1 MALEQQIQQLSDMV
15 LQLQQMLASA
25 VGELAKSL
33 EKKEDRRKSQILMDT
48 KGLGRPESCGN
59 VEGEF
64 RKWARS
70 IDNLF
75 ITTFGRE
82 FIEVLEYILEQEDAI
97 EMSAMESA
105 FGTGTTAA
113 IDDLEDKAGQIHRV
127 LLTLTSGETEDLMVG
142 ASNGFE
148 AYRNILRAILQP
160 ERVKTWT
167 AVRPAIEQLEE
178 LIRRYEA
185 RRNASGARETL
196 SDDIKSASLE
206 MLVPPDLE
214 KHLLLNKS
222 RLTSYSLIK
231 PEIELVIESS
241 LTSKSSV
248 PKPGSSSS
256 SYQGPQP
263 MDVDSIGQ
271 WIASLVKGKGK
282 GKGKQAKGDGKKGSS
297 KGGSSKGSNPAQDI
311 TCYNCGKK
319 GHRTAD
325 CWSKKR
331 PDGKGDKWSGSGKGD
346 RSGKGGKGSK
356 GKGGKGGKGKAAG
369 SMEEMD
375 DPDDGIEPAPEADV
389 GMLMADLSGVGI
401 ADTSSAEEWMK
412 FNLDTGAAQ
421 TAIPNGWE
429 DRVVVSEGNEVVFT
443 TASGELVPS
452 QGIGTFEGFDES
464 GNKCRVKGSMADV
477 HKPLISASK
486 CLGFGRIAVLD
497 VNGGSLIPQG
507 SKVGKAVQAILE
519 KASAAEQRNWIPVY
533 QEQGVY
539 NFYLGKPGYKPTKE
553 CCGIAELN
561 ATGERRDASMVSGRP
576 GPERQEE
583 DDELELVDEVEKPI
597 QIRAPE
603 DPTPAEIEEHEAT
616 GHVQYRNWCRH
627 CIAGRAVGQPHRTR
641 SEEQKAKSLVPT
653 VAMDSRGGVE
663 DERVKPILVVKDER
677 TQSLAATFVDSKGA
691 TPYAVKFAA
700 NFLKN
705 LGHRKVVLKSDGE
718 PSVVALKE
726 AAAKETGIDWISEES
741 PVGDHQANGLAE
753 NACKEVKRQVRV
765 LRSALEEKLSKEL
778 KDDDPALAWLPRQ
791 AGDLLSRY
799 KKGQDGRTPETR
811 RCGKQWRKPAI
822 AFGERLYF
830 REVGEGVRILKEGRY
845 VGHHGR
851 TGSILVMMADGVRRG
866 TGIRRLSSA
875 DRWDPSGWD
884 LLRGLPWEH
893 SAARPAGEQL
903 MLEERLV
910 VPLLKRNEWHHHS
923 RGECTSGERMCTS
936 MGPQKAAQDASAS
949 WKTRGRPCHTQR
961 RAEQSR
967 ITEAMEKD
975 EAGQAR
981 LEAHAKKRKERQ
993 QLDTVKPKVVSDK
1006 DTDIA
1011 AEDAAGEPEKKEEAK
1026 SAGSGSP
1033 PPTAAEGEKTYP
1045 DDPKERYEM
1054 KRQAAEMEK
1063 KPVAKAKV
1071 ATEPKKRTGELRIDP
1086 PGAKVKPNPAQGT
1099 KRTAETAVEDLD
1111 PRVEESPKKTGTF
1124 SHVPE
1129 TPPAG
1134 WKPDA
1139 ASLAKEKEIAKQ
1151 HLKKIIQG
1159 TYEANGIEITEQE
1172 IGDIAHL
1179 SMQMSAVDILEIYS
1193 PKRFTALAER
1203 YKLRPGFA
1211 VDLNEMKKD
1220 GTYWDLNKSEDVQ
1233 EVHDILERDEPA
1245 LLTGSP
1251 PCHMFSQ
1258 LQNLNWRNM
1267 APDVRKKKMDEAV
1280 HHLHTSV
1287 ELYVKQHRSGRKF
1300 LHEAPWAATNW
1311 KDEKVEALANEDGVF
1326 VVKGPMCRWQM
1337 MATDRRG
1344 LQGTGYVR
1352 KETGWMTNDAGLAR
1366 VLQGVC
1372 SNESGKGPWH
1382 RHIHLIGGIARQA
1395 AVYPPQLVKAVL
1407 RSLRD
1412 TLAEKGELN
1421 TFDLFAAGPGPE
1433 IPLLDPEFE
1442 EVYMDDVN
1450 GGILPAEKV
1459 KEARRLEMD
1468 YLKEKH
1474 GVYVTRPRAECFE
1487 ETGKPPIP
1495 VRWLDTNK
1503 GDPTNPNY
1511 RSRLVVREIKA
1522 RKTKEEQLPANL
1534 LFSSTPPLEAMRLLC
1549 SLWATKRKS
1558 CHNQPLKLGLWD
1570 ISRAQ
1575 FYGTPKRKIYIELP
1589 PEDEASKD
1597 GQTCGLLVVRDTG
1610 RSKYLADALYQKA
1623 GFRRGLSNAS
1633 VFYQEACDVRVMVHG
1648 DDFLALGDAQ
1658 HLEKLSQV
1666 LKDAYE
1672 LKCLGIL
1679 GDEDGDRTE
1688 AHFLNRL
1695 IRVEKKN
1702 GKGSIVIEADR
1713 RHVDLL
1719 IQAFGLGKA
1728 NGVESPDVK
1737 KSADQQMLES
1747 RSPLLDKSEASKYRS
1762 ATMRAAYLSQD
1773 RLDIGHAVKNL
1784 ARGMVSPTEAKL
1796 ADLKRLIRYLKKY
1809 PDVGQCFGS
1818 QQVPSKLRVQ
1828 VDADHGGDAVTR
1840 KSTTGMVAIYG
1851 THVLKHSS
1859 NIQSTIAL
1867 STGEREYFAL
1877 VKGGSVG
1884 LGLQSL
1890 CADLGLDL
1898 EVTIEGDSNAAKG
1911 TVNRVGLGKARHIQ
1925 TRYLWLQE
1933 RIAEGHLKAHH
1944 VPGVKNK
1951 ADVLTKSVPGV
1962 QLRKTMEDLQYAFLS
1977 KRSKGQ
1983 LDVLE

>member
-1 MALEQQIQQLSDMV
+1 
-15 LQLQQMLASA
+15 
-25 VGELAKSL
+25 
-33 EKKEDRRKSQILMDT
+33 MDY
-48 KGLGRPESCGN
+48 
-59 VEGEF
+59 
-64 RKWARS
+64 
-70 IDNLF
+70 
-75 ITTFGRE
+75 TF
-82 FIEVLEYILEQEDAI
+82 
-97 EMSAMESA
+97 M
-105 FGTGTTAA
+105 
-113 IDDLEDKAGQIHRV
+113 
-127 LLTLTSGETEDLMVG
+127 
-142 ASNGFE
+142 
-148 AYRNILRAILQP
+148 
-160 ERVKTWT
+160 
-167 AVRPAIEQLEE
+167 
-178 LIRRYEA
+178 
-185 RRNASGARETL
+185 
-196 SDDIKSASLE
+196 
-206 MLVPPDLE
+206 
-214 KHLLLNKS
+214 
-222 RLTSYSLIK
+222 
-231 PEIELVIESS
+231 
-241 LTSKSSV
+241 
-248 PKPGSSSS
+248 
-256 SYQGPQP
+256 
-263 MDVDSIGQ
+263 
-271 WIASLVKGKGK
+271 
-282 GKGKQAKGDGKKGSS
+282 
-297 KGGSSKGSNPAQDI
+297 
-311 TCYNCGKK
+311 
-319 GHRTAD
+319 
-325 CWSKKR
+325 
-331 PDGKGDKWSGSGKGD
+331 
-346 RSGKGGKGSK
+346 
-356 GKGGKGGKGKAAG
+356 
-369 SMEEMD
+369 
-375 DPDDGIEPAPEADV
+375 
-389 GMLMADLSGVGI
+389 
-401 ADTSSAEEWMK
+401 
-412 FNLDTGAAQ
+412 
-421 TAIPNGWE
+421 
-429 DRVVVSEGNEVVFT
+429 
-443 TASGELVPS
+443 
-452 QGIGTFEGFDES
+452 
-464 GNKCRVKGSMADV
+464 
-477 HKPLISASK
+477 
-486 CLGFGRIAVLD
+486 
-497 VNGGSLIPQG
+497 
-507 SKVGKAVQAILE
+507 
-519 KASAAEQRNWIPVY
+519 
-533 QEQGVY
+533 
-539 NFYLGKPGYKPTKE
+539 
-553 CCGIAELN
+553 
-561 ATGERRDASMVSGRP
+561 
-576 GPERQEE
+576 
-583 DDELELVDEVEKPI
+583 
-597 QIRAPE
+597 
-603 DPTPAEIEEHEAT
+603 
-616 GHVQYRNWCRH
+616 
-627 CIAGRAVGQPHRTR
+627 
-641 SEEQKAKSLVPT
+641 
-653 VAMDSRGGVE
+653 SRGGVE

-677 TQSLAATFVDSKGA
+677 TQFLAATFVGSKGA
-691 TPYAVKFAA
+691 TPYAVKFVA

-765 LRSALEEKLSKEL
+765 LRSALEEKLGKEL

-799 KKGQDGRTPETR
+799 KKGQDGRTSEAR

-851 TGSILVMMADGVRRG
+851 TGSILVMTADGVRRG
-866 TGIRRLSSA
+866 TGIRLLSSA

-884 LLRGLPWEH
+884 LLRGLLWEH

-910 VPLLKRNEWHHHS
+910 VPPLKE
-923 RGECTSGERMCTS
+923 ERVA
-936 MGPQKAAQDASAS
+936 P
-949 WKTRGRPCHTQR
+949 PPQR
-961 RAEQSR
+961 RVYIRREDVHRHGATEGCPGCRCILEDKRTTLPRTEACRAR

-993 QLDTVKPKVVSDK
+993 QLDTVKPKVVADK
-1006 DTDIA
+1006 DTDIT
-1011 AEDAAGEPEKKEEAK
+1011 AEDTAGEPEKKEEAK

-1033 PPTAAEGEKTYP
+1033 PPTAAEGERTYP
-1045 DDPKERYEM
+1045 DDPKKRYEM

-1111 PRVEESPKKTGTF
+1111 PRVEESPKKTSTF
-1124 SHVPE
+1124 SYVPE

-1139 ASLAKEKEIAKQ
+1139 ASLVKEKEIAKQ

-1172 IGDIAHL
+1172 IRDIAHL
-1179 SMQMSAVDILEIYS
+1179 SMQMSAVDIMEIYS
-1193 PKRFTALAER
+1193 SKRFTALAER

-1211 VDLNEMKKD
+1211 VDLNEMKED
-1220 GTYWDLNKSEDVQ
+1220 GTYWDLNKPEDIQ
-1233 EVHDILERDEPA
+1233 EVHDIVDRDEPV

-1258 LQNLNWRNM
+1258 LQNLNWKNM
-1267 APDVRKKKMDEAV
+1267 APDVRRKKMDEAI

-1287 ELYVKQHRSGRKF
+1287 ELYVKQHRAGRKF
-1300 LHEAPWAATNW
+1300 LHEAPWAATSW
-1311 KDEKVEALANEDGVF
+1311 KDEKVEALAREDGVF

-1352 KETGWMTNDAGLAR
+1352 KETDWMTNDEGLAR

-1372 SNESGKGPWH
+1372 SNESSKGPWH
-1382 RHIHLIGGIARQA
+1382 RRIHLIGGIARQA

-1412 TLAEKGELN
+1412 TLAEKGEPN
-1421 TFDLFAAGPGPE
+1421 TLDLFAAGPVPE
-1433 IPLLDPEFE
+1433 MPLMDPEFE

-1474 GVYVTRPRAECFE
+1474 GVYVPRPRAECFE

-1522 RKTKEEQLPANL
+1522 KKTKEEQLPANL

-1549 SLWATKRKS
+1549 SLWAAKRKS
-1558 CHNQPLKLGLWD
+1558 CRNQPLKLGLWD
-1570 ISRAQ
+1570 ISRAH

-1597 GQTCGLLVVRDTG
+1597 GQTCGLLVKSMYGT
-1610 RSKYLADALYQKA
+1610 LDAPNIWQTHYTETLQKA
-1623 GFRRGLSNAS
+1623 CFRRGLSNAS
-1633 VFYQEACDVRVMVHG
+1633 VFYQEAWDVRVMVHG
-1648 DDFLALGDAQ
+1648 DDFLAFGDAQ

-1688 AHFLNRL
+1688 AYFLNRL

-1719 IQAFGLGKA
+1719 IQAFGLEKA

-1867 STGEREYFAL
+1867 STGESEYYAL

-1884 LGLQSL
+1884 LELQSL

-1933 RIAEGHLKAHH
+1933 SVAEGHLKVHH